1 MKAIV
6 QIVEKVVS
14 EAHIYIPDGMST
26 DAIKQYITDRYN
38 SGELTPDLNI
48 FRVDFESL
56 SATIVKTQDSVNTQE
71 EAA

>member
-6 QIVEKVVS
+6 QIVEKVIS
-14 EAHIYIPDGMST
+14 EAHIYIPDGMSP

-48 FRVDFESL
+48 FQVDFESI
-56 SATIVKTQDSVNTQE
+56 SARVMRTPQE
-71 EAA
+71 DV